1 MCKVHWLACHRP
13 ALPDDGP
20 ALAPAPTAVGRA
32 GGMAH
37 ERVHAHGADGGNAWA
52 QAMGWWA
59 LQFTPRVTVLEGVVL
74 LEVSGSERLFGGR
87 QALVEKIF
95 EPFCAL
101 SLFIYAY
108 GATALIAFSTVLLR
122 VKHAHRALDVQ
133 EGDVLPGTLPLWALP
148 AVRPHLA
155 TLERLGCCTWAD
167 LSALPRGGV
176 VRRFGQ
182 AALAQ
187 LDQALGL
194 TPEVWPWLSVPEV
207 FDQRHELPALVDT
220 APALLWGARRVL
232 DALAV
237 WLRLRQ
243 HGVLALVFVWHM
255 DPRREGP
262 LSGEWVVRTA
272 RPTQDMAHVLRLLG
286 EHLARTALPSPVHTV
301 QVRTVAL
308 ADACNPSASL
318 LPDEQRTGHAW
329 HALVERLGARLGAQ
343 QVCELRLHNDH
354 RPEHRQQW
362 QPCAMHADSGAAS
375 PTGVPSSVPGRR
387 SGASTGALNRPV
399 AGHAAGRAIKTG
411 AAQPGLAGLNPTWL
425 LAQPLALTGSPE
437 QPWYQGVRLVL
448 LAGPCRVEAGWWV
461 TASPGGLVLRDYFV
475 AHSPQA
481 GWLWVFRAP
490 PGDAA
495 VGAAGWFLHGVFA

>member
-1 MCKVHWLACHRP
+1 VHWLACHRSAPPDTEP
-13 ALPDDGP
+13 ARVPGP
-20 ALAPAPTAVGRA
+20 LVVGRA
-32 GGMAH
+32 PSMAH
-37 ERVHAHGADGGNAWA
+37 ADEHTPAQAYAGEDGHPWA

-59 LQFTPRVTVLEGVVL
+59 LQFTPRVTVLDGVVL

-87 QALVEKIF
+87 HALIQKIV
-95 EPFCAL
+95 EPFCTL
-101 SLFIYAY
+101 PLFEYAY
-108 GATALIAFSTVLLR
+108 GATSLIAFSTLLLR
-122 VKHAHRALDVQ
+122 LRQPDRAWDVPAA
-133 EGDVLPGTLPLWALP
+133 EVAVPPGRLPLWALP

-155 TLERLGCCTWAD
+155 TLERLGCRTWAD

-182 AALAQ
+182 AVLAQ

-207 FDQRHELPALVDT
+207 FDQRHELPTLVDA

-237 WLRLRQ
+237 WLRLRH

-255 DPRREGP
+255 DPRRDGP
-262 LSGEWVVRTA
+262 LSGELVVRTA

-286 EHLARTALPSPVHTV
+286 EHLARTVLPSPVHTV
-301 QVRTVAL
+301 QVRTLAV
-308 ADACNPSASL
+308 ADACNLSTSL

-329 HALVERLGARLGAQ
+329 HALVERLGARLGPQ
-343 QVCELRLHNDH
+343 QVCELQLRNDH

-362 QPCAMHADSGAAS
+362 QPCAMSDSG
-375 PTGVPSSVPGRR
+375 GVVPAPGRR
-387 SGASTGALNRPV
+387 PGAGAVLAMGGPPV
-399 AGHAAGRAIKTG
+399 AGHANGRAMKTG
-411 AAQPGLAGLNPTWL
+411 VAQGLAGLSPAWL
-425 LAQPLALTGSPE
+425 LAEPLALFGPPG

-461 TASPGGLVLRDYFV
+461 ASSPGGLVLRDYFV

-481 GWLWVFRAP
+481 GWLWLFRAAQ
-490 PGDAA
+490 GDAA
-495 VGAAGWFLHGVFA
+495 AGAAGWFLHGVFA